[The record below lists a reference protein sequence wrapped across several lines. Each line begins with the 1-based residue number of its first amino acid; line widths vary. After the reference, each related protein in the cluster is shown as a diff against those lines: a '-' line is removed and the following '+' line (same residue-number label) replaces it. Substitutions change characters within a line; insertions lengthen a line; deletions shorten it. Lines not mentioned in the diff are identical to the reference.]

1 MLTAPEQFFLEQLNR
16 ARLNP
21 LGEAARFGIGLNDP
35 DPTSET
41 GQPPAQT
48 IEDGVRQP
56 LAANEKLSAASVVH
70 SQAYLDGQVQMTG
83 PNAGH
88 HWLDGTTPADRAED
102 AGYGS
107 RFVGENLAFGATTA
121 NFSAEQA
128 IVTGPSGIGHHQGL
142 FYSITHRPN
151 LLNADYKE
159 AGIAQVFTQDYVAN
173 GVTFNASVITNK
185 FGSEGASDRFLT
197 GVAYDDLDG
206 DGFYSMG
213 EGRGAVTITALGQSI
228 TTAGAGGYALNL
240 GGQDDPVEV
249 VINWQGESLRAEVDL
264 SASNVKLDIV
274 GGSRILASSD
284 LTLLDGVA
292 EGGLLGAGNLALTGN
307 ALDNLLLVGRGNN
320 VIDGA
325 GGVNTALFTGAFA
338 DYAITVNAGTITVSD
353 QRGSALG
360 DGVNTLQ
367 NITFLQFADGI
378 YSPAGVLESS
388 VAQGTITLTPPAI
401 GAYMS
406 AQEQSQDLVVTGSTQ
421 DMPNGTRVIVT
432 LNDKSYETLTESG
445 QWSVT
450 IGAGRQTQDGYV
462 AGDLDDLINNTEYQI
477 TAAAQTAA
485 GPVDETFS
493 FSTTFDQPTLGTF
506 PTPFS
511 ATLGANDLQDGVT
524 YSGVTSAEGGA
535 VTIMLAGVA
544 HTATIENGDWA
555 VHFPGSTL
563 ALLQQGST
571 YALPLQLRD
580 QFDNTYNF
588 QLSGFSADLDFP
600 APELSL
606 SPLPFDGPMT
616 AEIRDAGIH
625 ITGTTT
631 HVPDNVS
638 VTVLLNDQSFLAS
651 VEDGEWQLSIPQ
663 DMLQTLPDG
672 ATLTLSAEV
681 TVAGDTAST
690 EATFQTDF
698 APAEPEPEPDTYQL
712 DLVLQDTDGDPLA
725 MGTQARVSLLPDGTA
740 LDTQSVDAT
749 GAVTFQLPAG
759 TEGALHVTRDYQP
772 GSDPTITA
780 LDALNVLRMAVGVSP
795 SFGTAT
801 AQHYIAADINSDGR
815 VTALDA
821 LEVLRAAVGVPTA
834 NAPRWVY
841 FDAETDFA
849 TMELDRT
856 NAFVESGIDIA
867 TLDPDQPLAM
877 KGILLGNLEYIG

>member
-41 GQPPAQT
+41 GQTPAQT
-48 IEDGVRQP
+48 IADGVRQP
-56 LAANEKLSAASVVH
+56 LAANENLSAASVVH

-121 NFSAEQA
+121 GFSAEQA

-185 FGSEGASDRFLT
+185 FGSEGATDRFLA

-228 TTAGAGGYALNL
+228 ATAGAGGYALNL
-240 GGQDDPVEV
+240 GAQDDPVEV

-325 GGVNTALFTGAFA
+325 GGVNTALFTGAFS

-353 QRGSALG
+353 QRGSAMG

-378 YSPAGVLESS
+378 YSPAGVLDSP
-388 VAQGTITLTPPAI
+388 VAQGTITLNDPSI

-406 AQEQSQDLVVTGSTQ
+406 AQEQGQDLVVTGSTQ
-421 DMPNGTRVIVT
+421 DLPNGTPVT
-432 LNDKSYETLTESG
+432 VSLNGKSYEVRTESG
-445 QWSVT
+445 QWTVT
-450 IGAGRQTQDGYV
+450 IKAN
-462 AGDLDDLINNTEYQI
+462 DLQELNNNSEYQI
-477 TAAAQTAA
+477 LATAQAPA
-485 GPVDETFS
+485 GPVQRAFS
-493 FSTTFDQPTLGTF
+493 FSTTFDTPTLGTF
-506 PTPFS
+506 PSPFTG
-511 ATLGANDLQDGVT
+511 TLGASDLQDGVT
-524 YSGVTSAEGGA
+524 YSGVSSAEGGT

-544 HTATIENGDWA
+544 HTATIENENWT

-588 QLSGFSADLDFP
+588 QLSGFSADLGFP

-616 AEIRDAGIH
+616 AEIRDAGLH
-625 ITGTTT
+625 ISGTTS

-638 VTVLLNDQSFLAS
+638 VTVLLNDQSFLAN
-651 VEDGEWQLSIPQ
+651 VENAEWQLSVPK
-663 DMLQTLPDG
+663 DVLQTLPDG

-681 TVAGDTAST
+681 TVAGNTANT
-690 EATFQTDF
+690 EASFQTDF
-698 APAEPEPEPDTYQL
+698 VPAVPEPDTYQL

-749 GAVTFQLPAG
+749 GAVTFQLPAS
-759 TEGALHVTRDYQP
+759 TEGALHVTRDFQP

-841 FDAETDFA
+841 FDAETNFA
-849 TMELDRT
+849 AIELDRT
-856 NAFVESGIDIA
+856 NTFVESGIDIA